1 MDFKQLEA
9 FSAVVSLGSFS
20 RAGERL
26 FLTQPTISAHIRSL
40 ERELG
45 VQLVVRTTKEVYPSE
60 EGKRLYAYAQKL
72 LRLRDDAIAAVTSSA
87 PPVGGIVTVAASSI
101 PAQYVLPGAAAA
113 FGRTHPDAAVRSLR
127 CDSAA
132 VVRQVAEGTADL
144 GMTGTAIPSPRCV
157 FHDLCGDEL
166 VVVTPNTERYQ
177 ALPREGF
184 PRSLLLRE
192 KFIQREAGSGTRRE
206 FERFLEEI
214 GVSPE
219 RLKVAAEMD
228 DPEAIKRAVSQGLGI
243 SILSRRAAADFERF
257 GLLLAFPLEGGALGR
272 RLYLVQRRDGRLSP
286 AARAL
291 AEFLLGQFRDAEGG
305 KPYGC
310 LLYTS
315 PSPRDA

>member
-144 GMTGTAIPSPRCV
+144 GMIRHRDPLPALR
-157 FHDLCGDEL
+157 
-166 VVVTPNTERYQ
+166 
-177 ALPREGF
+177 LPRPVRRRARRRHSQHRTLPGAAAGGLSPLAAAAGEVHPAGGRVGNP
-184 PRSLLLRE
+184 PR
-192 KFIQREAGSGTRRE
+192 
-206 FERFLEEI
+206 
-214 GVSPE
+214 V
-219 RLKVAAEMD
+219 
-228 DPEAIKRAVSQGLGI
+228 RAVPRGDRGPARTAEG
-243 SILSRRAAADFERF
+243 RRRDGRPRGDQARRVPGTGDLHPLPARRRRF
-257 GLLLAFPLEGGALGR
+257 RAVRLLARFPLEGGALGR

-305 KPYGC
+305 KTHGA
-310 LLYTS
+310 L
-315 PSPRDA
+315 

>member
-132 VVRQVAEGTADL
+132 VVRAGRGGDRR
-144 GMTGTAIPSPRCV
+144 PR
-157 FHDLCGDEL
+157 HDRHRDPLPAL
-166 VVVTPNTERYQ
+166 R
-177 ALPREGF
+177 LPR
-184 PRSLLLRE
+184 PVR
-192 KFIQREAGSGTRRE
+192 
-206 FERFLEEI
+206 
-214 GVSPE
+214 
-219 RLKVAAEMD
+219 
-228 DPEAIKRAVSQGLGI
+228 
-243 SILSRRAAADFERF
+243 RRA
-257 GLLLAFPLEGGALGR
+257 R
-272 RLYLVQRRDGRLSP
+272 RRHPQH
-286 AARAL
+286 
-291 AEFLLGQFRDAEGG
+291 
-305 KPYGC
+305 
-310 LLYTS
+310 
-315 PSPRDA
+315 

>member
-45 VQLVVRTTKEVYPSE
+45 VQLVVRPTKEVYPSE

-305 KPYGC
+305 KTHGA
-310 LLYTS
+310 L
-315 PSPRDA
+315 